1 MTAKKVFRVLIGEQ
15 QGFYVDTEAVS
26 ADEAMENICARL
38 LRSSRSYKRLGRSY
52 HPVRASSRIRFCPA
66 QPSHFPKPAISL
78 LAAGAAPASAKR
90 RLAGGPTDRTPPAAA
105 NTARALSGRL
115 PTHPEVLCG
124 RPFQSGC
131 VRPRHVPSRRDQPRP
146 AELSGMSAVPHF
158 PMTTRPPT
166 NVPCGTMP
174 MTMEFEPISPLKSPS
189 KE

>member
-52 HPVRASSRIRFCPA
+52 HPVRASSHIRFCPA

-105 NTARALSGRL
+105 EPRRGYSRCSLYAPGSMILATA
-115 PTHPEVLCG
+115 
-124 RPFQSGC
+124 
-131 VRPRHVPSRRDQPRP
+131 P
-146 AELSGMSAVPHF
+146 AELHDCRCRLRTEARH
-158 PMTTRPPT
+158 
-166 NVPCGTMP
+166 
-174 MTMEFEPISPLKSPS
+174 
-189 KE
+189 